1 MVVTSSLPPAD
12 NSSKDPA
19 KRRFPKSVYKL
30 GTEPDPRF
38 SLANERTFLAWLR
51 TSLAFI
57 AAGVA
62 LEAVGFPESDG
73 FRSAGALVFIAIGIT
88 AAIRAWTGWV
98 KTERALRR
106 NEMLPSLG
114 IGVFLVIGITV
125 GITLVV
131 IGAAI

>member
-73 FRSAGALVFIAIGIT
+73 FRSAGALVFIGLRELGTPHWLDTCVAMLTVLLIRL
-88 AAIRAWTGWV
+88 AAIRWHV
-98 KTERALRR
+98 S
-106 NEMLPSLG
+106 LPRFHL
-114 IGVFLVIGITV
+114 LDRD
-125 GITLVV
+125 
-131 IGAAI
+131 